1 MDCRTPWLYS
11 HKIGSCI
18 IFVRL
23 HKIALYPQ
31 FIASD
36 VSLLADH
43 NYLAA
48 GAVAAQTRGRDQE

>member
-1 MDCRTPWLYS
+1 M
-11 HKIGSCI
+11 HF
-18 IFVRL
+18 FVRL
-23 HKIALYPQ
+23 HEIALYPQ